1 MRLDF
6 TLHTHAPLALSVK
19 SVRIVR
25 EDGQPYTGDYAVTP
39 RTGAAV
45 TLPTAGCLLK
55 QDVVVSAIPQFAVSN
70 LAGGQT
76 LIIGEEYFQH
86 GN

>member
-6 TLHTHAPLALSVK
+6 TLHTHAPLALSVQ

-39 RTGAAV
+39 QTGAAV
-45 TLPTAGCLLK
+45 TLPTAGCLL
-55 QDVVVSAIPQFAVSN
+55 
-70 LAGGQT
+70 
-76 LIIGEEYFQH
+76 
-86 GN
+86 

>member
-6 TLHTHAPLALSVK
+6 TLHTHAPLALSV
-19 SVRIVR
+19 
-25 EDGQPYTGDYAVTP
+25 TP
-39 RTGAAV
+39 QTGAAV

-70 LAGGQT
+70 PAGGQT
-76 LIIGEEYFQH
+76 LIIREEYFQH
-86 GN
+86 GP

>member
-1 MRLDF
+1 MRLDRVLG
-6 TLHTHAPLALSVK
+6 T
-19 SVRIVR
+19 
-25 EDGQPYTGDYAVTP
+25 VTP
-39 RTGAAV
+39 LSRREAAAAVRAGRVTVNGAAV

-70 LAGGQT
+70 PAGGQT

>member
-6 TLHTHAPLALSVK
+6 TLHTHAPLTLSVQ
-19 SVRIVR
+19 SVRIIQGQ
-25 EDGQPYTGDYAVTP
+25 GQPYAGDYTVTP
-39 RTGAAV
+39 QTGAAV

>member
-1 MRLDF
+1 MHLDF
-6 TLHTHAPLALSVK
+6 TLHTHAPLTLSVQT
-19 SVRIVR
+19 VRIMR
-25 EDGQPYTGDYAVTP
+25 EQGQPYTGTYAVTP
-39 RTGAAV
+39 QTGDSV
-45 TLPTAGCLLK
+45 TLSTAGCLLK

-70 LAGGQT
+70 PAGGQT